1 MHSAG
6 GCELSL
12 CADIRIASEKAK
24 FGQPEVGLGIIP
36 GFGGTQRLTRTVNRA
51 YAADLILSARTVSA
65 AEALQMGLVSRVV
78 PPEELMNEAMKLAE
92 MIAANA
98 PIAVRAAK
106 KAMRIRY
113 MNSLDNDLAAEA
125 ELFGSC
131 FETQDQQMAMTAF
144 VSKTKKDEFTGK

>member
-1 MHSAG
+1 
-6 GCELSL
+6 
-12 CADIRIASEKAK
+12 
-24 FGQPEVGLGIIP
+24 
-36 GFGGTQRLTRTVNRA
+36 
-51 YAADLILSARTVSA
+51 
-65 AEALQMGLVSRVV
+65 MGLVSRVV

-92 MIAANA
+92 TIAANA

>member
-1 MHSAG
+1 
-6 GCELSL
+6 
-12 CADIRIASEKAK
+12 
-24 FGQPEVGLGIIP
+24 
-36 GFGGTQRLTRTVNRA
+36 
-51 YAADLILSARTVSA
+51 
-65 AEALQMGLVSRVV
+65 MGLVSRVV
-78 PPEELMNEAMKLAE
+78 PPEDLMNEAMKLAE

>member
-1 MHSAG
+1 
-6 GCELSL
+6 
-12 CADIRIASEKAK
+12 
-24 FGQPEVGLGIIP
+24 
-36 GFGGTQRLTRTVNRA
+36 
-51 YAADLILSARTVSA
+51 
-65 AEALQMGLVSRVV
+65 
-78 PPEELMNEAMKLAE
+78 MNEAMKLAE
-92 MIAANA
+92 MI
-98 PIAVRAAK
+98 AAK

>member
-1 MHSAG
+1 
-6 GCELSL
+6 
-12 CADIRIASEKAK
+12 
-24 FGQPEVGLGIIP
+24 
-36 GFGGTQRLTRTVNRA
+36 
-51 YAADLILSARTVSA
+51 
-65 AEALQMGLVSRVV
+65 
-78 PPEELMNEAMKLAE
+78 MNEAMKLAE

-144 VSKTKKDEFTGK
+144 VSKTKKTNSPANNIRASARSLPNNYFTERN